1 MVQISK
7 NIGKINLL
15 ITDIAQ
21 LITVAGASESPKRKN
36 DLDDVGIIENGAMA
50 ISGKNIVMVGETSE
64 VVAECGKRKIISGK
78 TRRIKAKDKIVMPGL
93 VDPHSHLVH
102 MGCRAHEYEAK
113 IKGETYGDQHGRGK
127 GIFYTAN
134 MTRLAS
140 EGELYNKGKEIL
152 EKVLRQGTTAIE
164 IKSGYGLNYE
174 AEMKM
179 LRVIKKLCETM
190 KDKIT
195 IVSTFLGA
203 HSIPPEFEREKYIEL
218 IIKMMPEIKEKELAE
233 FCDIFC
239 DKLAFTTEESLRIL
253 DEARKCGLKLKAHI
267 DQTSDSG
274 GYRLIR
280 ELPMVSADHM
290 DFTDL
295 GKLNRQEKFVAV
307 LMPGVT
313 LHLMEILKKDF
324 WSKRA
329 QEFINKGLAVA
340 LSTDY
345 NPGSCPCYS
354 MQTIMKLAACL
365 YRIAPAQII
374 NTSTINAAHA
384 IGRAKEIGSIEV
396 GKKADVIICDV
407 ADYRDLVNAFG
418 DNKVEVVIKN
428 GKIVAEN
435 LV

>member
-1 MVQISK
+1 MTQISR
-7 NIGKINLL
+7 NIGKIDLL

-21 LITVAGASESPKRKN
+21 LITVAGASNEPKRKSEM
-36 DLDDVGIIENGAMA
+36 DDVGVIENGAIA
-50 ISGKNIVMVGETSE
+50 ISGKNIVMVGGTDE
-64 VVAECGKRKIISGK
+64 VTAECKKRKIIGK
-78 TRRIKAKDKIVMPGL
+78 RTKRIKAKGKIVMPGL

-102 MGCRAHEYEAK
+102 MGSRAHEYKAK
-113 IKGETYGDQHGRGK
+113 IEGTTYEDQHGKGK
-127 GIFYTAN
+127 GIFYTVN

-140 EGELYNKGKEIL
+140 EEDLYKKGKETL
-152 EKVLRQGTTAIE
+152 EKVARQGTTAIE

-179 LRVIKKLCETM
+179 LRVIKKLRETM

-203 HSIPPEFEREKYIEL
+203 HAIPPEFKREEYIEL
-218 IIKMMPEIKEKELAE
+218 AIKMMPEIKEKGLAE

-239 DKLAFTTEESLRIL
+239 DKLAFTAEESLRIL
-253 DEARKCGLKLKAHI
+253 DEAQKCGLKLKAHI
-267 DQTSDSG
+267 DQTSDNG
-274 GYRLIR
+274 GCRLIK
-280 ELPMVSADHM
+280 ELPMISADHM

-295 GKLNRQEKFVAV
+295 KKLNGEEKFVAV
-307 LMPGVT
+307 LLPGVT

-329 QEFINKGLAVA
+329 QEFISKGLAVA

-354 MQTIMKLAACL
+354 MQTIMKLGACL
-365 YRIAPAQII
+365 YRMTSEQVI
-374 NTSTINAAHA
+374 NASTINAAHA
-384 IGRAKEIGSIEV
+384 IGRANEIGSIEI
-396 GKKADVIICDV
+396 GKKADIIICGV
-407 ADYRDLVNAFG
+407 ADYRDLANSFG
-418 DNKVEVVIKN
+418 DNNVAVVIKN

-435 LV
+435 

>member
-1 MVQISK
+1 MIQISE
-7 NIGKINLL
+7 NTGKVNLL

-21 LITVAGASESPKRKN
+21 LVTVAGAGNRPKTKKE
-36 DLDDVGIIENGAMA
+36 LDDVGIIENGAIA

-64 VVAECGKRKIISGK
+64 VAAECGKRKIIGK
-78 TRRIKAKDKIVMPGL
+78 TARRIKAKGKIVMPGL

-102 MGCRAHEYEAK
+102 IGCRAHEYEAK
-113 IKGETYGDQHGRGK
+113 IKGETYEDQHGKGK
-127 GIFYTAN
+127 GIFYTVN

-140 EGELYNKGKEIL
+140 EEELYNKGKEIL
-152 EKVLRQGTTAIE
+152 EKVVRQGTTTIE

-179 LRVIKKLCETM
+179 LQVIKKLRESM
-190 KDKIT
+190 KNKIT
-195 IVSTFLGA
+195 IVPTFLGA
-203 HSIPPEFEREKYIEL
+203 HAISPEFKREEYIEL
-218 IIKMMPEIKEKELAE
+218 IIRMMPEIKEKGLAE

-253 DEARKCGLKLKAHI
+253 NEARKSGLKLKAHI
-267 DQTSDSG
+267 DQTSNNG
-274 GYRLIR
+274 GYRLIN
-280 ELPMVSADHM
+280 ELPMISADHM

-295 GKLNRQEKFVAV
+295 EKLNGEEKSVTV
-307 LMPGVT
+307 LLPGVT
-313 LHLMEILKKDF
+313 LHLMEVLKKDF

-329 QEFINKGLAVA
+329 QEFINRGLAVA

-365 YRIAPAQII
+365 YRMTPAQII
-374 NTSTINAAHA
+374 NASTINAAYA
-384 IGRAKEIGSIEV
+384 IDRANEIGSIEI

-407 ADYRDLVNAFG
+407 ADYRDMVNVFG
-418 DNKVEVVIKN
+418 DNKVAVVIKN

-435 LV
+435 

>member
-1 MVQISK
+1 MMQTSE
-7 NIGKINLL
+7 NIRKINLL
-15 ITDIAQ
+15 ITDAQ

-36 DLDDVGIIENGAMA
+36 DLDDIGIIENGAIA
-50 ISGKNIVMVGETSE
+50 VSGKNIVMVGKTSE
-64 VVAECGKRKIISGK
+64 VVAECRKRKIVSK
-78 TRRIKAKDKIVMPGL
+78 TTRRIEARGKVVMPGL

-102 MGCRAHEYEAK
+102 MGSRAHEYKAK
-113 IKGETYGDQHGRGK
+113 IEGTTYEDQHGKGR
-127 GIFYTAN
+127 GIFYTVN

-140 EGELYNKGKEIL
+140 EEELYNKGKDTL
-152 EKVLRQGTTAIE
+152 EKVICQGTTTIE

-179 LRVIKKLCETM
+179 LRVIKRLRESM
-190 KDKIT
+190 KNKIT

-203 HSIPPEFEREKYIEL
+203 HAIPAEFKREEYIEL

-267 DQTSDSG
+267 DQTSDNG
-274 GYRLIR
+274 GYRLIK

-290 DFTDL
+290 DFTNLEELD
-295 GKLNRQEKFVAV
+295 GEEESVAV
-307 LMPGVT
+307 LLPGVT

-329 QEFINKGLAVA
+329 QEIISKGLVVA

-354 MQTIMKLAACL
+354 MQMIIKLAASL
-365 YRIAPAQII
+365 YRMTPEQII
-374 NTSTINAAHA
+374 NVSTINAAHA
-384 IGRAKEIGSIEV
+384 IGMAKEIGSIEI
-396 GKKADVIICDV
+396 GKKADIIVCDV
-407 ADYRDLVNAFG
+407 PDYKDLVNSFG
-418 DNKVEVVIKN
+418 DNNVAVVIKN
-428 GKIVAEN
+428 GKVVAEN
-435 LV
+435 